1 MVNVLHL
8 KIIVHHLVLTANIP
22 IQKVCFFPVVLIL
35 KSYKLYNYFDT
46 YIIMAALRVETNIIA
61 IITVNP
67 I

>member
-1 MVNVLHL
+1 MMFV
-8 KIIVHHLVLTANIP
+8 
-22 IQKVCFFPVVLIL
+22 
-35 KSYKLYNYFDT
+35 YFDT